1 METDILKLRHYCAYQ
16 ERCHSEVREK
26 CWQLGMRGEKIEQ
39 AIAHLVEEN
48 FLNEERYAI
57 AFAGGKFRMQQ
68 WGKKKITMALKQKQI
83 SAYCIKK
90 GLAAIPAE
98 DYWNTLL
105 AIAAKKYQLLRNEQY
120 LKRQFKTMQFLLQ
133 RGFEQELA
141 KEAIDLAKKGE
152 GDE

>member
-1 METDILKLRHYCAYQ
+1 MNAEILKLRHYCAYQ
-16 ERCHSEVREK
+16 ERCHMEVREK
-26 CWQLGMRGEKIEQ
+26 CWQLGLRGDDIEN

-68 WGKKKITMALKQKQI
+68 WGKKKISIALKQKQI

-90 GLAAIPAE
+90 ALAVIPPD

-105 AIAAKKYQLLRNEQY
+105 ALTEKKYQSLRSEQY
-120 LKRQFKTMQFLLQ
+120 LKRQYKTLQFLLQ

-141 KEAIDLAKKGE
+141 RESIEQIAKKE
-152 GDE
+152 E